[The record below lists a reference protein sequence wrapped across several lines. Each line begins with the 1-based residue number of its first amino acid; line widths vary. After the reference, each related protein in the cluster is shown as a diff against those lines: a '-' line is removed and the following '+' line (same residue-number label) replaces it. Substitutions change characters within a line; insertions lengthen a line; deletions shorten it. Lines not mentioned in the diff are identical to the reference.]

1 MISLNSKTTFVV
13 ENTDTKKLDKIFLVI
28 KGEELLIDNVSQNLA
43 LIDNEQYKWSEM
55 SVKTEHFIGYLDN
68 NSLYALELE
77 DESSLMAET
86 SLKPFRTLLGIIPD
100 IYFGICS
107 RSIQLIEWNKKSKY
121 CGVCGSE
128 TSLHTIEK
136 AMLCK
141 DCNNLIYPRISPCI
155 IVLVTDKEKL
165 LLAHNKGFPG
175 KMYSTLAGFIEVG
188 ETVEETIKREI
199 FEEVNIQVKNCQYY
213 GSQSWPFP
221 SQLMLGFHAEYDG
234 GKLKPDGDEIDI
246 ADWFHYQSLPEVP
259 PGSISISGRLIESY
273 VNKLTKKDLPG
284 FT

>member
-1 MISLNSKTTFVV
+1 MIALNSKTTFVV
-13 ENTDTKKLDKIFLVI
+13 ENTDTKKLDKLFLVAR
-28 KGEELLIDNVSQNLA
+28 GDELLIDNVSQNLA
-43 LIDNEQYKWSEM
+43 LIDNDQYKWSEM
-55 SVKTEHFIGYLDN
+55 KVKEEHFIGYLDN

-77 DESSLMAET
+77 DESSLIAET

-128 TSLHTIEK
+128 TSLHLIEK
-136 AMLCK
+136 AMLCNN
-141 DCNNLIYPRISPCI
+141 CGNLIYPRISPCI
-155 IVLVTDKEKL
+155 IVLVTDEERL

-199 FEEVNIQVKNCQYY
+199 LEEVNIKVKNCQYY

-221 SQLMLGFHAEYDG
+221 SQLMLGFHAEYVEG
-234 GKLKPDGDEIDI
+234 ELKPDGEEIDK
-246 ADWFHYQSLPEVP
+246 ANWFHYQSLPEVP

-273 VNKLTKKDLPG
+273 VNKLTKKNLPG

>member
-1 MISLNSKTTFVV
+1 
-13 ENTDTKKLDKIFLVI
+13 
-28 KGEELLIDNVSQNLA
+28 
-43 LIDNEQYKWSEM
+43 M
-55 SVKTEHFIGYLDN
+55 SVKTEHFIGYLDS

-77 DESSLMAET
+77 EGSSLMAET

-100 IYFGICS
+100 VYFGICS
-107 RSIQLIEWNKKSKY
+107 RSIQLVEWNKKSKY
-121 CGVCGSE
+121 CGVCGFE
-128 TSLHTIEK
+128 TSMHSIEK
-136 AMLCK
+136 AMFCK
-141 DCNNLIYPRISPCI
+141 ECNNLIYPRISPCI
-155 IVLVTDKEKL
+155 IVLVTDKERL
-165 LLAHNKGFPG
+165 LLAHNKGFPE
-175 KMYSTLAGFIEVG
+175 KMFSTLAGFIEVG
-188 ETVEETIKREI
+188 ETVEEAIKREI
-199 FEEVNIQVKNCQYY
+199 FEEVNIKVKNCQYY

-234 GKLKPDGDEIDI
+234 GELKPDGDEIDI